1 MRLQFVINNDI
12 YNTIDIDVLR
22 KPTEKEAEKIEGEI
36 SDIMDFYDEENDDF
50 SDFDYYGC
58 IYEVVK
64 KYVPLAENE
73 VVKTFYI

>member
-22 KPTEKEAEKIEGEI
+22 KPTEEESRAIENEI
-36 SDIMDFYDEENDDF
+36 YDIMDLYEEENGDF
-50 SDFDYYGC
+50 SAFDYYDC
-58 IYEVVK
+58 VYSVVE

>member
-22 KPTEKEAEKIEGEI
+22 KPTEEESRAIENEI
-36 SDIMDFYDEENDDF
+36 YDIMDLYEEENGGF
-50 SDFDYYGC
+50 SAFDYYDC
-58 IYEVVK
+58 VYSVVE

>member
-22 KPTEKEAEKIEGEI
+22 KPTEEESRAIENEI
-36 SDIMDFYDEENDDF
+36 YDIMDLYEEENGDF
-50 SDFDYYGC
+50 NAFDYYDC
-58 IYEVVK
+58 AYSVVE